1 MTIEPFTVLMA
12 EDDQHD
18 IVAVKLAWKK
28 TT

>member
-12 EDDQHD
+12 EDDEHD
-18 IVAVKLAWKK
+18 IVAVKGAWKR

>member
-12 EDDQHD
+12 EDDEHD
-18 IVAVKLAWKK
+18 IVAVNRTWKR